1 MTLPDDELAPVAP
14 EDFVDLASDP
24 TLPLVTLDDVL
35 NRSPSRRKRRF
46 YIGSILLICVIFLLL
61 LWQAYL
67 TLPRVVAIISAKTP
81 TPLPPTPT
89 LVAGGIISAT
99 IPIGAVH
106 EHTAIAASAT
116 AVWVHDGPTGTVTR
130 IDPRTN
136 MVVAT
141 IAVAPD
147 SVGGAIAID
156 QQAVWVTDG
165 DAGIVSRIDP
175 QSNQVTATIQLT
187 PGAGLLGVSP
197 GTVWVVNVPNNTLT
211 KIDEQTN
218 QVVATLSTPSLPI
231 WVSYGAGSLWLCS
244 RTAGVIRIDPQTNQ
258 VLAQIDVGSAH
269 SLFCNGIA
277 ALAQAVW
284 VPIFDEVSRLRQ
296 HLLERID
303 PATNNVTDTI
313 ELGADMNVVIAA
325 NEQEIWVC
333 DPTTGLLRVD
343 PQRRRVVAQLK
354 LPGGDTPA
362 LGAGSLWLTRTSDNT
377 VVCITP
383 TP

>member
-14 EDFVDLASDP
+14 EDFADLASDS
-24 TLPLVTLDDVL
+24 TLPLVPLQTML
-35 NRSPSRRKRRF
+35 NRPPSRRKRRF
-46 YIGSILLICVIFLLL
+46 YNGSILLVCLIFLVL

-67 TLPRVVAIISAKTP
+67 TLPRVVATITQS

-89 LVAGGIISAT
+89 LVAGGAISAT

-136 MVVAT
+136 TVVAT

-147 SVGGAIAID
+147 SGGGALAID

-187 PGAGLLGVSP
+187 PGAGILGVSP
-197 GTVWVVNVPNNTLT
+197 GTVWVINVPNNTLT

-231 WVSYGAGSLWLCS
+231 WVSYGAGSVWLCS
-244 RTAGVIRIDPQTNQ
+244 RTSGVIRIDPQTNQ

-303 PATNNVTDTI
+303 PTTNKVTDTI

-354 LPGGDTPA
+354 LPGGDTPT

-377 VVCITP
+377 VVRITP
-383 TP
+383 AP